1 MHCTIHPTYYPEGIS
16 NVLLESSACARPII
30 TTNRSGCREVID
42 DGVNGYIVREKD
54 SFDLIEKVEKFLS
67 LTFEQKREMGMR
79 GREKVEREFDR
90 NIVVDRYM
98 KILDDLEQNS
108 PSEFKGE

>member
-1 MHCTIHPTYYPEGIS
+1 MDK
-16 NVLLESSACARPII
+16 LEKFKEFI
-30 TTNRSGCREVID
+30 
-42 DGVNGYIVREKD
+42 KD
-54 SFDLIEKVEKFLS
+54 KPFLIEKVEKFLS

-98 KILDDLEQNS
+98 KIVDDLEQNS